1 MNLSP
6 RPDRFDFWRTVKA
19 FRAAFDYHLRY
30 LMVIWYGA
38 HLAGML
44 AAFFLVVQGATQ
56 AAEFIPALMVTC
68 IAGVLLAVVAL
79 WGIRYPRPVKAEPR
93 PAILPKPVQDKP
105 TPAPDYNELPGRE
118 GQSYEMTMQR
128 RHPAPDIAMSE
139 PQLARYIM
147 YLLDGDGVVS
157 ARGMAHIGTPAD
169 TAKVRRWLWK
179 MRWAD
184 ERNKTAVLHDQGR
197 TELNA
202 LLPRLD
208 RGHE

>member
-1 MNLSP
+1 M
-6 RPDRFDFWRTVKA
+6 RA
-19 FRAAFDYHLRY
+19 FRAAWDYHLRNV
-30 LMVIWYGA
+30 MVIWYGA
-38 HLAGML
+38 HLAGMF
-44 AAFFLVVQGATQ
+44 AALILYAQGQTWTAIL
-56 AAEFIPALMVTC
+56 IPALMVMC

-105 TPAPDYNELPGRE
+105 TPPPDYNELPGRE

-128 RHPAPDIAMSE
+128 RKPAPDIAMSE

-184 ERNKTAVLHDQGR
+184 ERNKTAVVHDKGR
-197 TELNA
+197 AALNE
-202 LLPRLD
+202 LLPHLER
-208 RGHE
+208 